1 MRRYVTLSS
10 TSVGKRMKLKKLII
24 NNFRGIGFAEIDL
37 ENFTTLVGPNNI
49 GKSTI
54 LNAIHLVL
62 DNKKPKLEDWP
73 SQQASEEVMD
83 IICEFGDL
91 EDWEKRKSSISTL
104 LHEDCLKVKMSAW
117 WNTEQTDY
125 SYEYAVY
132 CVETQYPWSD
142 LSHSKAKVD
151 EICKPILK
159 KLGITKAGEYNE
171 RQADLVAYVVENSP
185 ELIVSSEDWHVKK
198 FANSLQQAVPHVMY
212 VPASFKIEDELK
224 ATNNSPFSFLF
235 TNKLFPK
242 VKGDESYSAY
252 IEKATELQD
261 KLKGKAEDGSE
272 IEGLGDALGEVSKTL
287 NQILD
292 FDSKVKLAVGDIDV
306 EPLFMKAATF
316 LIDDEIETSL
326 QYQGSGVQRAL
337 AFAMLEA
344 NAEVESSVQGEQRT
358 VVVLYEEPELYIH
371 PHLMRRL
378 KNTLQTRSE
387 SPKWQVIC
395 STHSP
400 FLINIADKPE
410 SLKLIKK
417 NAGNARAVHQVSS
430 TIFETT
436 DDYNERDIL
445 RAALDFHPTVCES
458 LFAKRVV
465 IVEGDTEVAVFS
477 MISELA
483 EKLGVQDSLDKDTTV
498 ISAGGKWTIT
508 ALVKVLNAL
517 QIDYRVIHD
526 TDRKNLTDAE
536 LLEKAAIHPFKANA
550 KIASVA
556 NADSVFLV
564 DDTFEHVLWD
574 QVEGEKAKSTDKP
587 YNSWKRVRDY
597 IDGKVEL
604 TARCEATL
612 KEIVTFAFAKQ

>member
-1 MRRYVTLSS
+1 
-10 TSVGKRMKLKKLII
+10 MKLKKLII
-24 NNFRGIGFAEIDL
+24 KNFRGIGFAEIDI

-54 LNAIHLVL
+54 LNAIHMVL

-73 SQQASEEVMD
+73 SQKASENIME
-83 IICEFGDL
+83 IICEFSDIEG
-91 EDWEKRKSSISTL
+91 WEKRKSSISTL
-104 LHEDCLKVKMSAW
+104 LHNDLLKVKMSAS
-117 WNTEQTDY
+117 WNAEQTDY
-125 SYEYAVY
+125 SYEYSVY
-132 CVETQYPWSD
+132 CVETQYPWTG
-142 LSHSKAKVD
+142 LSYSKAKTD
-151 EICKPILK
+151 ETCKAILK
-159 KLGITKAGEYNE
+159 ELAITNATEYNE
-171 RQADLVAYVVENSP
+171 RQSDLEAYAIEKAPHLVVN
-185 ELIVSSEDWHVKK
+185 SEDWHVKK

-252 IEKATELQD
+252 ITKATELQN
-261 KLKGKAEDGSE
+261 KLKGKSEDGSE
-272 IEGLGDALGEVSKTL
+272 IEGLGDALSDVSKTL

-292 FDSKVKLAVGDIDV
+292 FDSKVKLAVGDIDI

-378 KNTLQTRSE
+378 KNTLQVRSE

-417 NAGNARAVHQVSS
+417 DAGSIRTVHQVSS

-436 DDYNERDIL
+436 EGYDEREIL

-477 MISELA
+477 MIAELA
-483 EKLGVQDSLDKDTTV
+483 VKLNIQDIIDKDTTV
-498 ISAGGKWTIT
+498 ISAGGKWTIA

-517 QIDYRVIHD
+517 KIDYRVIHD
-526 TDRKNLTDAE
+526 TDRKNLSDAE
-536 LLEKAAIHPFKANA
+536 LEEKSAIHPFKANA
-550 KIASVA
+550 KIASVS
-556 NADSVFLV
+556 NAGSVFLV

-604 TARCEATL
+604 TPKCEATL
-612 KEIVTFAFAKQ
+612 KEIVTFAFAKVA

>member
-1 MRRYVTLSS
+1 
-10 TSVGKRMKLKKLII
+10 MKLKKLII

-73 SQQASEEVMD
+73 AQKASTETME

-91 EDWEKRKSSISTL
+91 EEWETRKSAISTL
-104 LHEDCLKVKMSAW
+104 LHDDRLKVKMSAW
-117 WNTEQTDY
+117 WNGEQTDY
-125 SYEYAVY
+125 SYEYSVY
-132 CVETQYPWSD
+132 CVETQYPWSEMNFT
-142 LSHSKAKVD
+142 KAKSD
-151 EICKPILK
+151 DTCKPIFK
-159 KLGITKAGEYNE
+159 ALGIAKASDFTSKQDE
-171 RQADLVAYVVENSP
+171 LIAYVKENSP
-185 ELIVSSEDWHVKK
+185 ELINSVEDWHVKK

-261 KLKGKAEDGSE
+261 KLKGKAENGEE

-292 FDSKVKLAVGDIDV
+292 FDSKVKLAVGDIDI

-378 KNTLQTRSE
+378 KNTLQKRSE
-387 SPKWQVIC
+387 SAKWQVIC

-417 NAGNARAVHQVSS
+417 DTGNVRSVHQVSS
-430 TIFETT
+430 TIFESTEEY
-436 DDYNERDIL
+436 DEREIL

-477 MISELA
+477 MISELS
-483 EKLGVQDSLDKDTTV
+483 EKLGIEDSLDKDTTV

-517 QIDYRVIHD
+517 KIDYRVIHD
-526 TDRKNLTDAE
+526 TDRKGLTDE
-536 LLEKAAIHPFKANA
+536 QLEEKAAIHPFKANA

-604 TARCEATL
+604 TENCEATL
-612 KEIVTFAFAKQ
+612 KEIVSFAFAKQ

>member
-1 MRRYVTLSS
+1 
-10 TSVGKRMKLKKLII
+10 MKLKKLII
-24 NNFRGIGFAEIDL
+24 KNFRGIGTAEIDL

-54 LNAIHLVL
+54 LNAIHLIL

-73 SQQASEEVMD
+73 AQKPSDLIME
-83 IICEFGDL
+83 IICEFGEL
-91 EDWEKRKSSISTL
+91 EEWEKRKSAISTL
-104 LHEDCLKVKMSAW
+104 LHNDRLKVKMAAA
-117 WNTEQTDY
+117 WNTDQTEY
-125 SYEYAVY
+125 SYEYLVY
-132 CVETQYPWSD
+132 CAETLYPWTG
-142 LSHSKAKVD
+142 LTY
-151 EICKPILK
+151 
-159 KLGITKAGEYNE
+159 TKAQKDEKCKAIFKALEIKNATDFTE
-171 RQADLVAYVVENSP
+171 RQAELEAYTADAHKDYVQE
-185 ELIVSSEDWHVKK
+185 SEDWHVKK

-224 ATNNSPFSFLF
+224 ATNSSPFSFLF

-242 VKGDESYSAY
+242 VKGDDSYAAY
-252 IEKATELQD
+252 ISKAGELQE
-261 KLKGKAEDGSE
+261 KLKGKAADGSV
-272 IEGLGDALGEVSKTL
+272 IDGLSEVLGAVSNTL

-292 FDSKVKLAVGDIDV
+292 FDSKVKLSVGDIDI

-344 NAEVESSVQGEQRT
+344 NAEIESLVLGDQRT

-378 KNTLQTRSE
+378 KKTLQTRSD

-400 FLINIADKPE
+400 FLINIAEKPE

-417 NAGNARAVHQVSS
+417 DAGNIRVVHQISEK
-430 TIFETT
+430 IF
-436 DDYNERDIL
+436 DSDKDYDERQIL

-483 EKLGVQDSLDKDTTV
+483 EKLGIDDVIDKDTTV
-498 ISAGGKWTIT
+498 ISAGGKWTIP
-508 ALVKVLNAL
+508 ALAKVLNAL
-517 QIDYRVIHD
+517 AIDYRVIHD
-526 TDRKNLTDAE
+526 TDRKGLTDIE
-536 LLEKAAIHPFKANA
+536 LDSTSAIHPFRANIKIS
-550 KIASVA
+550 KIASP
-556 NADSVFLV
+556 DKVFLV
-564 DDTFEHVLWD
+564 QDTFEHVLWD
-574 QVEGEKAKSTDKP
+574 QVVGEKAKSTDKP

-597 IDGKVEL
+597 IDGEIEL
-604 TARCEATL
+604 TPASEATL
-612 KEIVTFAFAKQ
+612 REIVIFAFTT

>member
-1 MRRYVTLSS
+1 
-10 TSVGKRMKLKKLII
+10 MKLKKLTI

-73 SQQASEEVMD
+73 AQKPSTETMD

-91 EDWEKRKSSISTL
+91 EEWETRKSAISTL
-104 LHEDCLKVKMSAW
+104 LHDDRLKVKMSAW
-117 WNTEQTDY
+117 WNDEQTDY
-125 SYEYAVY
+125 SYEYSVY
-132 CVETQYPWSD
+132 CVEAQYPWSE
-142 LSHSKAKVD
+142 LNFSKAKAD
-151 EICKPILK
+151 DICKPIFK
-159 KLGITKAGEYNE
+159 ALGITKVADFNDKQGE
-171 RQADLVAYVVENSP
+171 LIAYVTQNSP
-185 ELIVSSEDWHVKK
+185 ELINSVEDWHVKK

-224 ATNNSPFSFLF
+224 VTNNSPFSFLF

-242 VKGDESYSAY
+242 VKGDETYAAY
-252 IEKATELQD
+252 IKKATELQD
-261 KLKGKAEDGSE
+261 KLQGKAENGEE

-292 FDSKVKLAVGDIDV
+292 FDSKVKLAVGDIDI

-378 KNTLQTRSE
+378 KNTLQKRSE
-387 SPKWQVIC
+387 SAKWQVIC

-417 NAGNARAVHQVSS
+417 DIGNVRSVHQVSS
-430 TIFETT
+430 KIFESTEEY
-436 DDYNERDIL
+436 DEREIL

-483 EKLGVQDSLDKDTTV
+483 EKLGIEDSLDKDTTV

-517 QIDYRVIHD
+517 KIDYRVIHD
-526 TDRKNLTDAE
+526 KDRKGLTDE
-536 LLEKAAIHPFKANA
+536 QLEEKAAIHPFKANA

-556 NADSVFLV
+556 NENSVFLV

-597 IDGKVEL
+597 IDGKIEL
-604 TARCEATL
+604 TENCKATL

>member
-1 MRRYVTLSS
+1 
-10 TSVGKRMKLKKLII
+10 MKLKKLVI

-73 SQQASEEVMD
+73 AQQASAETME

-91 EDWEKRKSSISTL
+91 EEWEKRKSAISTL
-104 LHEDCLKVKMSAW
+104 LHDERLKVKMSAC
-117 WNTEQTDY
+117 WNGEQTEY
-125 SYEYAVY
+125 SYEYSVY
-132 CVETQYPWSD
+132 CVETQYPWSEMNFT
-142 LSHSKAKVD
+142 KAKVD
-151 EICKPILK
+151 DICKPIFK
-159 KLGITKAGEYNE
+159 ALGISKAG
-171 RQADLVAYVVENSP
+171 DLNDKQEELIAYVTENLPDSISSVEA
-185 ELIVSSEDWHVKK
+185 WHVKK

-242 VKGDESYSAY
+242 VKGDVSYSAY
-252 IEKATELQD
+252 IEKATELQN
-261 KLKGKAEDGSE
+261 KLKGKAENGDE
-272 IEGLGDALGEVSKTL
+272 IEGLSDVLGEVSKTL

-292 FDSKVKLAVGDIDV
+292 FDSKVKLAVGDIDI

-378 KNTLQTRSE
+378 KNTLQKRSE
-387 SPKWQVIC
+387 STKWQVIC

-400 FLINIADKPE
+400 FLINIAEKPE

-417 NAGNARAVHQVSS
+417 DTGNVRSVHQVSS
-430 TIFETT
+430 AIFESTEEY
-436 DDYNERDIL
+436 DERDIL

-477 MISELA
+477 MISELS
-483 EKLGVQDSLDKDTTV
+483 EKLGVEDSLDKDTTV

-508 ALVKVLNAL
+508 ALIKVLNAL
-517 QIDYRVIHD
+517 RIDYRVIHD
-526 TDRKNLTDAE
+526 TDRKGLTDDQLE
-536 LLEKAAIHPFKANA
+536 EKAAIHPFKANA

-556 NADSVFLV
+556 KADSIFLV

-597 IDGKVEL
+597 IDGKIEL
-604 TARCEATL
+604 TAKSEATL

>member
-1 MRRYVTLSS
+1 
-10 TSVGKRMKLKKLII
+10 MKLKKLII
-24 NNFRGIGFAEIDL
+24 RNFRGIGFAEIDI

-54 LNAIHLVL
+54 LNAIHILL

-73 SQQASEEVMD
+73 SQKPSELVME
-83 IICEFGDL
+83 IICEFGDI
-91 EDWEKRKSSISTL
+91 EEWEKKKSAVSTL
-104 LHEDCLKVKMSAW
+104 LHGDRLKVKMSAN
-117 WNTEQTDY
+117 WNMEQTDY
-125 SYEYAVY
+125 AYEYSVY
-132 CVETQYPWSD
+132 CVETHYPWSG
-142 LSHSKAKVD
+142 LTYSKAKVD
-151 EICKPILK
+151 DTCKPILK
-159 KLGITKAGEYNE
+159 ALTITNATEYNE
-171 RQADLVAYVVENSP
+171 RQSELELYAIEKEP
-185 ELIVSSEDWHVKK
+185 HLIVESEDWHVKK

-235 TNKLFPK
+235 INKLFPK
-242 VKGDESYSAY
+242 VKGDDSYSAY
-252 IEKATELQD
+252 IKKATELQS
-261 KLKGKAEDGSE
+261 KLKGKSEDGSE
-272 IEGLGDALGEVSKTL
+272 IEGLGDVLSDVSKTL

-292 FDSKVKLAVGDIDV
+292 FDSKVKLAVGDIDI

-378 KNTLQTRSE
+378 KNTLQERSE

-417 NAGNARAVHQVSS
+417 DAGNIRTVHQVSS
-430 TIFETT
+430 AMFEKN
-436 DDYNERDIL
+436 DEYDEREIL

-477 MISELA
+477 MVSELA
-483 EKLGVQDSLDKDTTV
+483 KKLNIQGAIDKDTTV

-517 QIDYRVIHD
+517 KIDYRVIHD
-526 TDRKNLTDAE
+526 TDRKNLSDTE
-536 LLEKAAIHPFKANA
+536 LEEKSSIHPFKANA
-550 KIASVA
+550 KIAAVS
-556 NADSVFLV
+556 NAGSVFLV

-604 TARCEATL
+604 TQRCEATL
-612 KEIVTFAFAKQ
+612 KEIVTFAFAKP

>member
-1 MRRYVTLSS
+1 
-10 TSVGKRMKLKKLII
+10 MKLRKLTV
-24 NNFRGIGFAEIDL
+24 NNFRGIGYAEIDL

-54 LNAIHLVL
+54 LHAIHLVL

-73 SQQASEEVMD
+73 SQQPSDDAMD

-91 EDWEKRKSSISTL
+91 EEWEKRKSAISSL
-104 LHEDCLKVKMSAW
+104 LHEGRLKVKMSAW
-117 WNTEQTDY
+117 WNSEKTDY
-125 SYEYAVY
+125 SYEYSVY
-132 CVETQYPWSD
+132 CIEKQFPWSG
-142 LSHSKAKVD
+142 LNFTKAKTD
-151 EICKPILK
+151 EQCKPLFK
-159 KLGITKAGEYNE
+159 ELGITKASEFTDKQNE
-171 RQADLVAYVVENSP
+171 LETYVNENASDLVQS
-185 ELIVSSEDWHVKK
+185 IEDWHVKK

-224 ATNNSPFSFLF
+224 ATNSSPFSFLF

-242 VKGDESYSAY
+242 VKGDKSYSTY

-261 KLKGKAEDGSE
+261 KLKGKAKDGSE
-272 IEGLGDALGEVSKTL
+272 IEGLGDALGEVSRTL

-344 NAEVESSVQGEQRT
+344 NAEVESAVQGEQRT

-387 SPKWQVIC
+387 LPKWQVIC

-417 NAGNARAVHQVSS
+417 NVGNVRVVHQVSS
-430 TIFETT
+430 TIFESTENY
-436 DDYNERDIL
+436 DEREIL

-483 EKLGVQDSLDKDTTV
+483 EKLGIEDCLDKDTTV

-508 ALVKVLNAL
+508 ALVKVLNSL
-517 QIDYRVIHD
+517 NIDYRVIHD
-526 TDRKNLTDAE
+526 TDRKGLSDEE
-536 LLEKAAIHPFKANA
+536 LADKAAIHPFKANA
-550 KIASVA
+550 KIEAVA
-556 NADSVFLV
+556 NAERVFLV

-574 QVEGEKAKSTDKP
+574 QVAGESAKSTDKP

-597 IDGKVEL
+597 IDGKVDL